1 MGDTVMKLILA
12 SKSPRRRELLDML
25 GVCHDIFVPDTKED
39 CDRTVLT
46 PQELVMGLACRKA
59 RAAAEQLGRCGH
71 DLSDT
76 VILAADTVVSL
87 DGAILEKPT
96 DTEDARRMLGAL
108 SARRHEV
115 YTGIAVILG
124 GALAVDVQM
133 TAVRFRPLTD
143 AMIDAYIA
151 TNDPMDKAG
160 AYGIQSLG
168 CLLVDGIDGDYFNVV
183 GLPLVRV
190 DELLYSAF
198 GLTLSSFSEP
208 YSQTI

>member
-1 MGDTVMKLILA
+1 MNLILA
-12 SKSPRRRELLDML
+12 SKSPRRRELLDQL
-25 GVCHDIFVPDTKED
+25 GVAYDIFVPDTQED

-46 PQELVMGLACRKA
+46 PDELVMGLACRKA
-59 RAAAEQLGRCGH
+59 RAAAAQLDACGR

-87 DGAILEKPT
+87 DGTILEKPT
-96 DTEDARRMLGAL
+96 DAADARRMLRAL

-115 YTGIAVILG
+115 YTGISAVCRG
-124 GALAVDVQM
+124 QLAVDVQT

-143 AMIDAYIA
+143 AMIDAYVA

-160 AYGIQSLG
+160 AYGIQSGG

-190 DELLYSAF
+190 DELLRSAF
-198 GLTLSSFSEP
+198 GITLSSFSHL
-208 YSQTI
+208 YSQTL

>member
-12 SKSPRRRELLDML
+12 SKSPRRHELLDML
-25 GVCHDIFVPDTKED
+25 GVRHDIFVPETKED

-46 PQELVMGLACRKA
+46 PEELVMGLACRKA

-168 CLLVDGIDGDYFNVV
+168 CLLVDGIEGDYFNVV

-198 GLTLSSFSEP
+198 GLTLTSFSEP